1 MRRAVVGSS
10 TILLAILLSASPS
23 LAATSVAG
31 PPEGGSVAPAS
42 AAPPTLTIA
51 AIAAGSDHVCALT
64 TAGGVVCWGD
74 SVFGQLG
81 NGTTTRSSVPVAV
94 SGLMAGVTA
103 IAAGG
108 NHTCALS
115 NRGGVTCW
123 GQNTDGQL
131 GNGTTTQ
138 SSVPVAVAGLS
149 AGVTAIV
156 ASGRFGCAMTGERRR
171 QVLGR
176 QLRRPDRQR
185 RGEQEPRPG
194 RRHGPHRRHDRPLG

>member
-10 TILLAILLSASPS
+10 TILMTILLSASPS

-31 PPEGGSVAPAS
+31 PPGGGSVAPAS

-103 IAAGG
+103 IAAGA

-115 NRGGVTCW
+115 N
-123 GQNTDGQL
+123 
-131 GNGTTTQ
+131 
-138 SSVPVAVAGLS
+138 
-149 AGVTAIV
+149 
-156 ASGRFGCAMTGERRR
+156 SGRRHVLGPEHRRPARQRHDDPEQCPRRRVGPFGRRHRHRCERPLWVRDEGRRRR